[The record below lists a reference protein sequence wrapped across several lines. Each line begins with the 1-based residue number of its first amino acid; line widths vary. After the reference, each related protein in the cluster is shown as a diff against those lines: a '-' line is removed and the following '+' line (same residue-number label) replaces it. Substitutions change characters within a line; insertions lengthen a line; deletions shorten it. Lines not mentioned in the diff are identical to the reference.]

1 MSTARARTRHLVTTS
16 VAVVALLGATLTA
29 CGSSD
34 DPSEGNTSSSSPS
47 DGPSS
52 SSADPYAGWHTA
64 SDDGGQFLVPPDW
77 DVEEGPRG
85 PDLLAPAQREG
96 GVRVGGGI
104 FGTSPT
110 YDSADAIDNAAEAS
124 LKFIQAGGMKA
135 ERLPDETFG
144 GVRFYHVRGES
155 PTEWYDDYGT
165 VNDSQLI
172 TVRWS
177 FNRWMADRK
186 QADEMIDQVMPTFK
200 PAS

>member
-1 MSTARARTRHLVTTS
+1 MSTARACTRHLVTTS
-16 VAVVALLGATLTA
+16 AAVVVFLSATLTA

-34 DPSEGNTSSSSPS
+34 DPDKGTTSSSSPS
-47 DGPSS
+47 DVQSS
-52 SSADPYAGWHTA
+52 TSADPYAGWHTA

-110 YDSADAIDNAAEAS
+110 IDSAEAIDNAAEAAR
-124 LKFIQAGGMKA
+124 KFLHSGGMKV
-135 ERLPDETFG
+135 ERVPDETFG
-144 GVRFYHVRGES
+144 GVTFYHIRGENS
-155 PTEWYDDYGT
+155 AEWYDDYGT
-165 VNDSQLI
+165 VHDSKLI
-172 TVRWS
+172 TVRWT
-177 FNRWMADRK
+177 FIRGMVDRK
-186 QADEMIDQVMPTFK
+186 QADEMIDQVMQTFK